1 MKILMAEISHET
13 NTFSCKRTDFDRWCS
28 FAFGEGEEIL
38 SKFENQGLM
47 TSGMIRAA
55 REHGAELIPTLLMS
69 TSGPLVTREAV
80 EETMR
85 RFLPYV
91 KQHKDEI
98 DGVCLSLHG
107 AACAEGIDDLDGY
120 ILEQVRREVGELPIT
135 VCADLHGNISPK
147 MVTLSNGVFGEK
159 EYPHVDM
166 ADTGYIAMDALIRQ
180 IQGEHMET
188 AMAAIPML
196 VPCSRACTTELPMKE
211 FTDFVKEYVQTHNL
225 VDAAFFHGFPFSD
238 VPDSRASIV
247 VVAGEHAEEAAAE
260 IAQYIWDNRRKLDV
274 ECLTPQQAI
283 RRAEDI
289 LAQEGDGYVVIN
301 EASDNP
307 GGGCPCDGTHLLRAL
322 IENDVPGSILAY
334 IYDPE
339 FARKAHAAGVAGR
352 VSGTLGGKT
361 EPIHGYP
368 LDIENA
374 YVCNLSDGKAT
385 LVTPMMPGFQIDM
398 GKTARVRIGQVEVVV
413 TEKLWD
419 QPYDDRWFVMTGAD
433 VQQYRIVCLKST
445 NHFKGYFRPRA
456 KGIVATDPPG
466 IHTCDF
472 AALDYKNLRRPVYPL
487 DPDMEYVP
495 NVCSNRRP

>member
-1 MKILMAEISHET
+1 MKILIGELSHET
-13 NTFSCKRTDFDRWCS
+13 NTFSCQRTDFDHWCS
-28 FAFGEGEEIL
+28 FAFGEGEDVIRN
-38 SKFENQGLM
+38 FEDQNLM

-55 REHGAELIPTLLMS
+55 REQGAELIPSLLLS
-69 TSGPLVTREAV
+69 TSGPLVTRVAV
-80 EETMR
+80 EEAME

-91 KQHKDEI
+91 KGHRQEI

-107 AACAEGIDDLDGY
+107 AACAEGIDDLDGW
-120 ILEQVRREVGELPIT
+120 ILEQVRREVGDLPIT

-166 ADTGYIAMDALIRQ
+166 AETGYIAMNALIRQ
-180 IQGEHMET
+180 IRGEHMET

-196 VPCSRACTTELPMKE
+196 VPCARACTTELPMKE
-211 FTDFVKEYVQTHNL
+211 FTDHVKDYARSHGL

-238 VPDSRASIV
+238 VADCHASVV
-247 VVAGEHAEEAAAE
+247 VVAHEHAEEAAAE
-260 IAQYIWDNRRKLDV
+260 IAQYIWENRRKLDA
-274 ECLTPQQAI
+274 EPLSPRQAI
-283 RRAEDI
+283 ARAEEI
-289 LAQEGDGYVVIN
+289 LAREGEGYVVIN

-334 IYDPE
+334 IHDPE
-339 FARKAHAAGVAGR
+339 FARKAHAAGVTGL
-352 VSGTLGGKT
+352 VSGKLGGKT
-361 EPIHGYP
+361 EPLHGEP
-368 LDIENA
+368 LEIENA
-374 YVCNLSDGKAT
+374 YVCNLSDGKAV
-385 LVTPMMPGFQIDM
+385 LVSPMMQGFPIDM

-419 QPYDDRWFVMTGAD
+419 QPYDDRWFLMTGAD
-433 VQQYRIVCLKST
+433 VQQYRVVCVKST

-472 AALDYKNLRRPVYPL
+472 AALDYQNLPRPIYPL
-487 DPDMEYVP
+487 DRDMEYVP
-495 NVCSNRRP
+495 NLCSNCQS